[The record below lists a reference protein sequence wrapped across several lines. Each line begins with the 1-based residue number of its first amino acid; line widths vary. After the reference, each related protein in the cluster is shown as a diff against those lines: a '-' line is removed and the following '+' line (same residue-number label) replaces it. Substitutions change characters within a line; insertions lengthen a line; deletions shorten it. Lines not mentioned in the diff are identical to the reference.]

1 MHCLMYG
8 TSLYS
13 ELADLRDQARSN
25 KYKVTYLSGAISQIQ
40 LFIEFF
46 FEVINERDEPIVFVF
61 ELAKAIMRLREY
73 RGLVRHEDINVLID
87 LDAYKLFK
95 QSEAYE
101 RGLIKLIRSSR
112 TINKPIAP
120 QAS

>member
-1 MHCLMYG
+1 M
-8 TSLYS
+8 
-13 ELADLRDQARSN
+13 
-25 KYKVTYLSGAISQIQ
+25 
-40 LFIEFF
+40 
-46 FEVINERDEPIVFVF
+46 F

-73 RGLVRHEDINVLID
+73 RGLVKLEEINVLID
-87 LDAYKLFK
+87 LDAYKLYK

-120 QAS
+120 QTS